1 MAIASF
7 LKPQDIIDLNLR
19 VSTADVAEVQYYS
32 PAGYRRMEQVFKG
45 DQDSQLQNVMLPK
58 ATIEILLMLEEAWWP
73 TYITKAAR
81 TTLWSVGANGQLIT
95 GFKPE
100 NLVKTNQWMIELET
114 YLVVAKFYETLVND
128 NANINEK
135 DKFNWEIARERF
147 QSRWNDCMQASHFYD
162 VNSDGMIS
170 KIEENND
177 MDINYYSED
186 RRYF

>member
-7 LKPQDIIDLNLR
+7 LKPQDILSQNLR
-19 VSTADVAEVQYYS
+19 VSTAGIDEVQYYS

-45 DQDSQLQNVMLPK
+45 DQDSQLTTVMFPK
-58 ATIEILLMLEEAWWP
+58 ASIEILLMMEEAWWP
-73 TYITKAAR
+73 SYITKAAK
-81 TTLWSVGANGQLIT
+81 TTLWSVSANGQLIT

-100 NLVKTNQWMIELET
+100 SIVKTNQWMIELET

-135 DKFNWEIARERF
+135 DKFNWQIARERF
-147 QSRWNDCMQASHFYD
+147 QARWNDCMQASHFYD
-162 VNSDGMIS
+162 VNNDGFIS

-177 MDINYYSED
+177 MDINYYSAD